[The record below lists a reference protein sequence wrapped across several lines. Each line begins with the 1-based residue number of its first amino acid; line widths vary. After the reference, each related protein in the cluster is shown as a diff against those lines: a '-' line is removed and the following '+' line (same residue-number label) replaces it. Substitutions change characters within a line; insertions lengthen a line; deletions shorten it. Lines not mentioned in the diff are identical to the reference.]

1 MAGPDAERRN
11 PMDRIVEY
19 YFNPS
24 VIALAFPD
32 VLAGFR
38 VTVVVSLLIIVF
50 GVGAGLALALLRSA
64 NVRSLNA
71 LIIVYVDVLRTLPQ
85 LVVITFIYFGLPY
98 IGLTL
103 TPFVT
108 TVLSLAMVLSAFST
122 EIFWSAIMAVPRG
135 QWDAASALGFGRVR
149 TLLEIV
155 LPQAI
160 RLAVP
165 MLTNRAISISKGTAL
180 GTAVSLPETLG
191 QAQSVTAIVANPS
204 PLTLAAVFYVMFF
217 LPLVIASRWLEH
229 RSARGR

>member
-1 MAGPDAERRN
+1 
-11 PMDRIVEY
+11 MDRILEY
-19 YFNPS
+19 YFNPK
-24 VIALAFPD
+24 VLALAFPD

-50 GVGAGLALALLRSA
+50 GIALGLSLALLRCA
-64 NVRSLNA
+64 NFKALNA
-71 LIIVYVDVLRTLPQ
+71 AIVAYVDVLRTLPQ
-85 LVVITFIYFGLPY
+85 LVVIVFIYFGLPY
-98 IGLTL
+98 LGVTL
-103 TPFVT
+103 SPFVT

-135 QWDAASALGFGRVR
+135 QWDAASALGFSRAR
-149 TLLEIV
+149 TLLQII

-165 MLTNRAISISKGTAL
+165 LLTNRAISISKGTAL

-204 PLTLAAVFYVMFF
+204 PLTLAAAFYLTFF
-217 LPLVIASRWLEH
+217 LPLVIASRWIE
-229 RSARGR
+229 RSHSRRR